1 MVEKKS
7 LKKNILLENEQDL
20 IETIIHFI
28 TKRDRKLQIQNELMD
43 DYSKQK
49 RNYEDWDEEVK
60 DLPNTNC

>member
-7 LKKNILLENEQDL
+7 LKKNIFLENEQDL

-49 RNYEDWDEEVK
+49 RDYEDWNEELE
-60 DLPNTNC
+60 DLSNTNY